1 MSEIAPEIEIE
12 ETASAAET
20 DIAAVGRLAAAIADR
35 DGLAIRG
42 LLDECHPADA
52 ADILE
57 QLSKEQVSQAAK
69 LAPEAFTGELLSELQ
84 WDLRDDITEV
94 LEPQQIAE
102 AIRDLDSDDAA
113 LVLEELD
120 DDVREAVLSE
130 VSDEDRTLL
139 ESHFE
144 HEEETAGRLMQRD
157 FVAAPEH
164 WTVGDTIDHMRA
176 AGEDLP
182 DVFFDIYVVNAAF
195 APMGAVAVSQLMR
208 SKRDARLSDL
218 MSDLRVTIEPDVDQ
232 EEAAYL
238 FEKYHLF
245 SAPVIDEAGR
255 LTGML
260 TIDDMVDVIQEEN
273 KEDMLALA
281 GVNDAGLSDSVIDSV
296 RSRAPWLL
304 VNLATAILASGVIAI
319 FEDALA
325 AVVALAVLMPIV
337 ASMGGNAGTQ
347 SLAVAVRAIAS
358 RDLTS
363 ANARRVIIRE
373 ILTGLVNGVIF
384 AVVMALVAALWFQNW
399 TLAGVI
405 GLAMVINLAF
415 AGLAG
420 IAVPLALRRF
430 GADPAVSSSVFVTTV
445 TDVIGFFAFLGLAA
459 IILL

>member
-1 MSEIAPEIEIE
+1 MTEAAE
-12 ETASAAET
+12 EFEFEEAASAADT
-20 DIAAVGRLAAAIADR
+20 DIAAVARLAAAIADR
-35 DGLAIRG
+35 DGLAIRN

-57 QLSKEQVSQAAK
+57 QLSTEQVRQAAK

-84 WDLRDDITEV
+84 WDLRDDITEL

-130 VSDEDRTLL
+130 VPDEDRTML

-164 WTVGDTIDHMRA
+164 WTVGDAIDHMRA

-195 APMGAVAVSQLMR
+195 APMGAVPVSQLMR
-208 SKRDARLSDL
+208 SKRATRLSDL
-218 MSDLRVTIEPDVDQ
+218 MSDLRVMIAPDVDQ

-245 SAPVIDEAGR
+245 SAPVVDEGGR

-304 VNLATAILASGVIAI
+304 VNLATAILASGVIAL

-337 ASMGGNAGTQ
+337 ASMGAMP
-347 SLAVAVRAIAS
+347 VRNPW
-358 RDLTS
+358 R
-363 ANARRVIIRE
+363 
-373 ILTGLVNGVIF
+373 
-384 AVVMALVAALWFQNW
+384 W
-399 TLAGVI
+399 
-405 GLAMVINLAF
+405 
-415 AGLAG
+415 
-420 IAVPLALRRF
+420 RF
-430 GADPAVSSSVFVTTV
+430 GRLPH
-445 TDVIGFFAFLGLAA
+445 A
-459 IILL
+459 I

>member
-1 MSEIAPEIEIE
+1 MTDVAPELEPE
-12 ETASAAET
+12 EAPNAADT
-20 DIAAVGRLAAAIADR
+20 DVAAVARLADAIADR
-35 DGLAIRG
+35 DGAAIRA
-42 LLDECHPADA
+42 LIEDLHPADA

-57 QLSKEQVSQAAK
+57 QLTIEQVRQAAK

-84 WDLRDDITEV
+84 WDLRDDITDV
-94 LEPQQIAE
+94 LEPQQLAE
-102 AIRDLDSDDAA
+102 AIKDLDSDDAA

-120 DDVREAVLSE
+120 DHVREAVLSE
-130 VSDEDRTLL
+130 VPDEDRTLL
-139 ESHFE
+139 ESQFA

-164 WTVGDTIDHMRA
+164 WTVGDAIDHMRA

-182 DVFFDIYVVNAAF
+182 DVFFDVYVVDAAF
-195 APMGAVAVSQLMR
+195 APKGAVPVSQLMR
-208 SKRDARLSDL
+208 SKRATKLTDL
-218 MSDLRVTIEPDVDQ
+218 MSDLRVTIAPDVDQ

-245 SAPVIDEAGR
+245 SAPVVDEGGR

-273 KEDMLALA
+273 KEDLLALA
-281 GVNDAGLSDSVIDSV
+281 GVNDAGLSDGVIDSV

-304 VNLATAILASGVIAI
+304 VNLATAILASGVIAL

-325 AVVALAVLMPIV
+325 AIVALAVLMPIV

-363 ANARRVIIRE
+363 ANARRVIVRE
-373 ILTGLVNGVIF
+373 ILTGIVNGVIF
-384 AVVMALVAALWFQNW
+384 AIVMALVAAVWFQNW

-405 GLAMVINLAF
+405 ALAMVINLAF